1 MEILMRLTGI
11 ALVLSL
17 LFGACAM
24 TSRHD
29 SKFESAPEPIRSD
42 WELTKTHCS
51 QCHTLDQAFNKMAL
65 WNSKYDV
72 EEVVINMSAEPGAN
86 MSDDTVDRIIEVLDW
101 YRRQ

>member
-1 MEILMRLTGI
+1 MEILMRLTAI
-11 ALVLSL
+11 ALVLAL
-17 LFGACAM
+17 LCCACAM

-29 SKFESAPEPIRSD
+29 SKFESAPEPIRAD

-51 QCHTLDQAFNKMAL
+51 QCHSLDQAFNKMAL
-65 WNSKYDV
+65 WGSKLDV
-72 EEVVINMSAEPGAN
+72 EMLVLDMAAEPGAN